1 MNLFGLLLIAFADAM
16 DSFAVSVCKGLGVQT
31 PKPKHYVSVGLWFGG
46 FQGLMTAIG
55 GLIGAAF
62 ASYVTKYDHWISF
75 TLLCILGVE
84 MIRESFSKDADTN
97 SHDNEFG
104 FKPMFIMA
112 VATSIDALAVGVSL
126 AFVEVNIWTASLLV
140 GIVTFLLSF
149 AGLKIGN
156 IFGNRYKTLA
166 ELTGGLILIGIG
178 AKILISHLTGCTV

>member
-112 VATSIDALAVGVSL
+112 VATSIDALAVGVTL
-126 AFVEVNIWTASLLV
+126 GLQNVNIWIAGLVV
-140 GIVTFLLSF
+140 GIVTLIMSMI
-149 AGLKIGN
+149 GLKIGS
-156 IFGNRYKTLA
+156 IFGCKYKKGA
-166 ELTGGLILIGIG
+166 EIAGGI
-178 AKILISHLTGCTV
+178 ILISMGVTTLIEHLC